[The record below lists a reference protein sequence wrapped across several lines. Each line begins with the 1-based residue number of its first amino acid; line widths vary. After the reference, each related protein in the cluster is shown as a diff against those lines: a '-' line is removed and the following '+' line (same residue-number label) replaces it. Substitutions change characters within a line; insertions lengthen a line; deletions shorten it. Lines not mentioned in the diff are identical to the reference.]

1 MSKLLVVFG
10 ATGQQGGSVVHYVL
24 NDPTLSKQYTIRAI
38 TRDPSKP
45 AAQDL
50 QKKGVEVVQADV
62 DDKASLKRALK
73 GAHTV
78 FAVTVSVYDE
88 TLYERE
94 WGQGKAMADAAV
106 DAGVEY
112 YIFSTLTH
120 VGKASEGK
128 LKNAGHFDVKGD
140 IEAYIVRSL
149 LSSPLPPLIGH
160 SQGERLT

>member
-1 MSKLLVVFG
+1 M
-10 ATGQQGGSVVHYVL
+10 
-24 NDPTLSKQYTIRAI
+24 
-38 TRDPSKP
+38 
-45 AAQDL
+45 
-50 QKKGVEVVQADV
+50 

-73 GAHTV
+73 GAHAV

-88 TLYERE
+88 RLYERE

-128 LKNAGHFDVKGD
+128 LKNTGHFDVKAD
-140 IEAYIVRSL
+140 IEAYIVCFL
-149 LSSPLPPLIGH
+149 LSSPLSSVIAR
-160 SQGERLT
+160 EKD